1 LIGCMGAQFKKLFL
15 LLLLAAVA
23 AALALHANW
32 IPGPARFSATAAER
46 APASSND
53 KDDALRAFAAME
65 PVDTHVHAFK
75 TDPAFTDLMARL
87 QLHVLDIC
95 VADTQGIYSDLAT
108 EIARAKGFVKSSTG
122 HARLCVTF
130 NPFTFQQKDFAQNTV
145 QQLHQE
151 FAHGAIAVKIWKNI
165 GMELKTADGKYVMPD
180 DPAFAPIYRAIAAE
194 NKTLVAHVAEP
205 SSCWQ
210 PPDPDSPDYD
220 YYKENPEWYM
230 YLHPDHPR
238 KEVILAARDHL
249 LERNPKLRV
258 VGAHLGSMETDVDE
272 IARHFDR
279 YPNFAVDTAARM
291 EYLMIQPREKVRNF
305 LIKYQDRVV
314 YGTDLEF
321 LANEA
326 TPEALKDWQD
336 TYARDWK
343 FLATDQMLQLW
354 GREIQ
359 GLNLPEPVLRR
370 LFHDNAV
377 RWIPGIADSAK

>member
-1 LIGCMGAQFKKLFL
+1 MIECMRAQFKKVFL

-23 AALALHANW
+23 AALALHASW
-32 IPGPARFSATAAER
+32 ILGQAMFSAAAAER
-46 APASSND
+46 APASDTD
-53 KDDALRAFAAME
+53 KDDPLQAFAAMD

-95 VADTQGIYSDLAT
+95 VADTQGIYNDLAT
-108 EIARAKGFVKSSTG
+108 EVARAKGFVESSTG

-145 QQLHQE
+145 KRLQQA
-151 FAHGAIAVKIWKNI
+151 FADGAIAVKIWKNI

-210 PPDPDSPDYD
+210 PPNPDSPDYD
-220 YYKENPEWYM
+220 YYRENPEWYM

-249 LERNPKLRV
+249 LEQNPKLRV

-321 LANEA
+321 LANES

-343 FLATDQMLQLW
+343 FLATDQMLQLR
-354 GREIQ
+354 GREIE

-377 RWIPGIADSAK
+377 RWIPGIANSAK

>member
-1 LIGCMGAQFKKLFL
+1 MRAQFKKVFL

-23 AALALHANW
+23 GGLALHASR
-32 IPGPARFSATAAER
+32 ILGPPMFSAAASGR
-46 APASSND
+46 AAASNNDKD
-53 KDDALRAFAAME
+53 KDDALQAFAAME

-75 TDPAFTDLMARL
+75 SDPAFTDLLARL

-95 VADTQGIYSDLAT
+95 VADTQGIYNDLAT
-108 EIARAKGFVKSSTG
+108 EVARAKGFVESSTG

-145 QQLHQE
+145 KQLQQA
-151 FAHGAIAVKIWKNI
+151 FADGAIAVKIWKNI

-210 PPDPDSPDYD
+210 PPNPDSPDYD
-220 YYKENPEWYM
+220 YYRENPEWYM

-249 LERNPKLRV
+249 LEQNPKLRV

-321 LANEA
+321 LANES

-343 FLATDQMLQLW
+343 FLATDQMLQLR
-354 GREIQ
+354 GREIE

-377 RWIPGIADSAK
+377 RWIPGIANSAK

>member
-1 LIGCMGAQFKKLFL
+1 MAAQL
-15 LLLLAAVA
+15 
-23 AALALHANW
+23 
-32 IPGPARFSATAAER
+32 
-46 APASSND
+46 
-53 KDDALRAFAAME
+53 
-65 PVDTHVHAFK
+65 
-75 TDPAFTDLMARL
+75 
-87 QLHVLDIC
+87 
-95 VADTQGIYSDLAT
+95 
-108 EIARAKGFVKSSTG
+108 ARAKGFVAANAG

-130 NPFTFQQKDFAQNTV
+130 NPFTFQRKDFAQNTV
-145 QQLHQE
+145 KQLHEE
-151 FAHGAIAVKIWKNI
+151 FAEGAVAVKIWKNI
-165 GMELKTADGKYVMPD
+165 GMEITTPDGKYVMPD

-210 PPDPDSPDYD
+210 PPNPDSPDYD

-230 YLHPDHPR
+230 YLHPDHPH
-238 KEVILAARDHL
+238 KEVILAARDRL
-249 LERNPKLRV
+249 LEQNPKLRV

-305 LIKYQDRVV
+305 LIQYQERVL

-321 LANEA
+321 LANET

-343 FLATDQMLQLW
+343 FLATDQMLQLK
-354 GREIQ
+354 GRQIQ
-359 GLNLPEPVLRR
+359 GLNLPKPVLRR
-370 LFHDNAV
+370 IFHDNAV